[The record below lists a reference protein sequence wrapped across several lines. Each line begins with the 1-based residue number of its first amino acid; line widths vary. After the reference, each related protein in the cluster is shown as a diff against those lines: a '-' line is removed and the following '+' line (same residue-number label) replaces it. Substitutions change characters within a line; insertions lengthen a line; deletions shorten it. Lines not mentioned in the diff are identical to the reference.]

1 MLVAGGLG
9 EASSSRRSRQGA
21 EHQGDS
27 LHPNTKLT
35 LLTASP
41 PSPPRTGS
49 STRCTWR
56 RVANSTSCAVLRV
69 PRRRAE
75 GSRRRRGGRL
85 RRFHA
90 SGAPSSAL

>member
-56 RVANSTSCAVLRV
+56 RVANSTSV
-69 PRRRAE
+69 PSY
-75 GSRRRRGGRL
+75 GFL
-85 RRFHA
+85 D
-90 SGAPSSAL
+90 GAPKGRDEDEGAGSVVFTRPAHRAPR